1 MNRANTV
8 DFLRRAKRAGS
19 AKSSFQRVNLKGQTV
34 AFDASGML
42 EREDGVNGLGRK
54 FLDALVEV
62 LIVPHQWKGRRS
74 GWQQPRLT
82 DRRRKA

>member
-8 DFLRRAKRAGS
+8 DALRRAKRAGS
-19 AKSSFQRVNLKGQTV
+19 VKSTFQRVNLKGQTV

-54 FLDALVEV
+54 IWEALIEV
-62 LIVPHQWKGRRS
+62 LIVPHQWKGRLS
-74 GWQQPRLT
+74 GWHQPRSM